1 MIVKLLDLKAYAKVN
16 LTLDIVG
23 TREDGYHLLES
34 VFHEV
39 PIYDTINLLINR
51 DGIIDVICTTEYP
64 TENVPM
70 GQDNIAYKTAKKFF
84 EAIGDTTYGVTIIIL
99 KRIPM
104 QAGMGGGSSDA
115 GCILKSLNAMFE
127 NPLSDERLI
136 QIASTIGADVPFFI
150 NGGTAYAT
158 NIGDVIKPL
167 KPLPKLN
174 MVVAKGNDGISTIEA
189 YRSID
194 ALESIEHIDNA
205 KALQCIENQDITE
218 LCKCCG
224 NVFEQIPLPKEV
236 STIKD
241 TMLQCNALC
250 SVMTGSG
257 SAVFGI
263 FNTPEE
269 AKKCYDTLQTST
281 KYLI

>member
-84 EAIGDTTYGVTIIIL
+84 QAIGDTTYGVTIIIL

>member
-115 GCILKSLNAMFE
+115 GCILKSLNA
-127 NPLSDERLI
+127 
-136 QIASTIGADVPFFI
+136 
-150 NGGTAYAT
+150 
-158 NIGDVIKPL
+158 
-167 KPLPKLN
+167 KLN

>member
-127 NPLSDERLI
+127 NPLSDEQLI

>member
-1 MIVKLLDLKAYAKVN
+1 
-16 LTLDIVG
+16 
-23 TREDGYHLLES
+23 
-34 VFHEV
+34 
-39 PIYDTINLLINR
+39 
-51 DGIIDVICTTEYP
+51 
-64 TENVPM
+64 M

>member
-34 VFHEV
+34 VFHEI
-39 PIYDTINLLINR
+39 PIYDTINLLINH

>member
-34 VFHEV
+34 VFHEI
-39 PIYDTINLLINR
+39 PIYDTINLLINH

-70 GQDNIAYKTAKKFF
+70 RQDNIAYKTAKKFF

>member
-34 VFHEV
+34 IFHEV

-127 NPLSDERLI
+127 NPLSDEQLI

-150 NGGTAYAT
+150 HGGTAYAT
-158 NIGDVIKPL
+158 NVGDVIKPL

-189 YRSID
+189 YHSID
-194 ALESIEHIDNA
+194 ALESIEHIDNV
-205 KALQCIENQDITE
+205 KALQCIESQDIAE

-269 AKKCYDTLQTST
+269 AKRCYDTLQTST